1 MYYEAHIMQH
11 FLPFCMR
18 HQLAHLTIQSEY
30 KTVSEYTWLRQ
41 ELLLF
46 SSLTRKNK
54 KIFEDVV

>member
-1 MYYEAHIMQH
+1 
-11 FLPFCMR
+11 MR

-54 KIFEDVV
+54 KIFEDVVCDLFAILLS